1 MINGVLGAEDGTDH
15 GRGTVLQALIT
26 ELDALEDALDSFA
39 SPLSPNASFR
49 IPASQAKKSHSQRLS
64 VSPSQ
69 FRVSHAATA
78 PNAVDAY
85 D

>member
-39 SPLSPNASFR
+39 SPLYPNA
-49 IPASQAKKSHSQRLS
+49 
-64 VSPSQ
+64 
-69 FRVSHAATA
+69 
-78 PNAVDAY
+78 
-85 D
+85 